1 MDDWYSKKNW
11 NMDTLNKNLFKL
23 EVMIAKEMKDHD
35 CKSSF
40 SKKKTEKYF
49 SFSAQISNV

>member
-1 MDDWYSKKNW
+1 
-11 NMDTLNKNLFKL
+11 MDTLNKNLFKL